1 MYIRRKPRG
10 TPMLARAKTIH
21 NCLVY
26 LLAILIMSWVAN
38 GGAVKVYKNTVKA
51 FHVEDL
57 GH

>member
-1 MYIRRKPRG
+1 
-10 TPMLARAKTIH
+10 MLARAKTIH
-21 NCLVY
+21 NCLVS

-51 FHVEDL
+51 LHVEDL